1 MLGAIII
8 LITFVA
14 GQCIAHYSKWVQ
26 SKSLLVL
33 LLVSIVFIGSSMGAY
48 VMLSLQSPYVII
60 VPTILCATCLSA
72 KYRFTSMAL
81 IQRVKEMQS
90 MERKLE
96 FHFIQNIQRKKRYGI
111 HFGSGTTVFQEY
123 SHAYCL

>member
-33 LLVSIVFIGSSMGAY
+33 LLVSIVFIGSSMGLICN
-48 VMLSLQSPYVII
+48 VRV
-60 VPTILCATCLSA
+60 TITVRNHCTNDFMCN
-72 KYRFTSMAL
+72 M
-81 IQRVKEMQS
+81 
-90 MERKLE
+90 
-96 FHFIQNIQRKKRYGI
+96 FICKI
-111 HFGSGTTVFQEY
+111 
-123 SHAYCL
+123 

>member
-33 LLVSIVFIGSSMGAY
+33 LLVSIVFIGCSMGAY
-48 VMLSLQSPYVII
+48 VMLSLQSPYVI
-60 VPTILCATCLSA
+60 CN
-72 KYRFTSMAL
+72 M
-81 IQRVKEMQS
+81 
-90 MERKLE
+90 
-96 FHFIQNIQRKKRYGI
+96 FICKI
-111 HFGSGTTVFQEY
+111 
-123 SHAYCL
+123 

>member
-48 VMLSLQSPYVII
+48 VMLGLQSPYVII

-72 KYRFTSMAL
+72 KYRFMSMAL
-81 IQRVKEMQS
+81 IQRVKEMQ
-90 MERKLE
+90 K
-96 FHFIQNIQRKKRYGI
+96 HG
-111 HFGSGTTVFQEY
+111 
-123 SHAYCL
+123 A

>member
-48 VMLSLQSPYVII
+48 VMLF
-60 VPTILCATCLSA
+60 TITVRNYCTNDFMCN
-72 KYRFTSMAL
+72 M
-81 IQRVKEMQS
+81 
-90 MERKLE
+90 
-96 FHFIQNIQRKKRYGI
+96 FICKI
-111 HFGSGTTVFQEY
+111 
-123 SHAYCL
+123 

>member
-8 LITFVA
+8 LITFVI

-33 LLVSIVFIGSSMGAY
+33 LLVSVLFIGCSMGAY

-60 VPTILCATCLSA
+60 IPTILCATCLSA

-81 IQRVKEMQS
+81 IQRVKEMQ
-90 MERKLE
+90 K
-96 FHFIQNIQRKKRYGI
+96 HG
-111 HFGSGTTVFQEY
+111 
-123 SHAYCL
+123 A

>member
-8 LITFVA
+8 LITFVI

-33 LLVSIVFIGSSMGAY
+33 LLVSVLFIGCSMG

-60 VPTILCATCLSA
+60 IPTILCATCLSA

-81 IQRVKEMQS
+81 IQRVKEMQ
-90 MERKLE
+90 K
-96 FHFIQNIQRKKRYGI
+96 HG
-111 HFGSGTTVFQEY
+111 
-123 SHAYCL
+123 A